1 MAARSVDHQPGH
13 ARHREREPLFI
24 QQPGSWNLRPDS
36 VTGIGNLFLAG
47 DWVRTN
53 INVTTMEGA
62 NAGGRQAAN
71 GVLAASGS
79 SATRAKLTNLYVPPE
94 FTVSKANDRLRY
106 RLGLPNVYDVVEP
119 YWP

>member
-1 MAARSVDHQPGH
+1 
-13 ARHREREPLFI
+13 
-24 QQPGSWNLRPDS
+24 
-36 VTGIGNLFLAG
+36 
-47 DWVRTN
+47 
-53 INVTTMEGA
+53 
-62 NAGGRQAAN
+62 
-71 GVLAASGS
+71 VLAASGS